1 MNNTYKRLLGLVVN
15 EAEIKPIKPSEYK
28 DQAARAKD
36 REWSPMWAAWEKARK
51 AAKEAAKVKNS

>member
-1 MNNTYKRLLGLVVN
+1 MNNTYKRLLDLMVN

-28 DQAARAKD
+28 DKEARARD
-36 REWSPMWAAWEKARK
+36 REWSPMWSAWEKARK

>member
-15 EAEIKPIKPSEYK
+15 EAEIAPIKPSEYK
-28 DQAARAKD
+28 DKEARAESRK
-36 REWSPMWAAWEKARK
+36 WSPMWAAWERARK